1 MRYTIWRSVA
11 GVSGNRSG
19 PDMLTTFVEG
29 SIPPRQCRHHGRPGR
44 PNRCCRPGLV
54 DQRLARVEETS
65 GPSLLFADVRR
76 FVVVSVMPP
85 VVWVLTIIGL
95 LAIVAFDLI
104 VIARRNH
111 TVTIK
116 DATRWVL
123 FYVGLAGLFALGLFL
138 FSPGQSGSEF
148 VAGYI
153 TEYSL
158 SVDNLFV
165 FVIIMARFAVPS
177 LAQDKVLYIGIVV
190 SMLLRAIFILAGAAA
205 ISAASWVFYIFGAF
219 LVYTAVR
226 LAIEGEN
233 EESDFQENVVI
244 RAMRRILPLQH
255 DYDGAKLVTR
265 TDGRRMLTPLVIV
278 ISAIGMANVI
288 FALDSIPAIFGLT
301 QDAYIVLTAN
311 AFALMG
317 LRQLYFLIGG
327 LLERIVYLNVGL
339 SVILAFIGV
348 KLIIEALHG
357 SHIDDIGAIHL
368 PDIGILTSLGFIIGT
383 LFVTTVVSLLKT
395 ARDNRRETV
404 KIED

>member
-1 MRYTIWRSVA
+1 
-11 GVSGNRSG
+11 
-19 PDMLTTFVEG
+19 
-29 SIPPRQCRHHGRPGR
+29 
-44 PNRCCRPGLV
+44 
-54 DQRLARVEETS
+54 
-65 GPSLLFADVRR
+65 
-76 FVVVSVMPP
+76 VVSAVPAQ
-85 VVWVLTIIGL
+85 VWVLTIVGL

-123 FYVGLAGLFALGLFL
+123 FYVGLAGIFAVLLFVFK
-138 FSPGQSGSEF
+138 PGDASGSEF

-165 FVIIMARFAVPS
+165 FVIIMARFAVPA

-190 SMLLRAIFILAGAAA
+190 SMLLRAVFILAGAAA
-205 ISAASWVFYIFGAF
+205 IAAASWVFYIFGAF
-219 LVYTAVR
+219 LVYTAIR
-226 LAIEGEN
+226 LALEGEN
-233 EESDFQENVVI
+233 DETDFQENAVI
-244 RAMRRILPLQH
+244 RGMRRILPLQH

-265 TDGRRMLTPLVIV
+265 NANGRKMATPLVIV

-301 QDAYIVLTAN
+301 QDAYVVLTAN

-327 LLERIVYLNVGL
+327 LLERVIYLNVGL

-357 SHIDDIGAIHL
+357 SHIDDVGAIHL
-368 PDIGILTSLGFIIGT
+368 PHIGIATSLGFIAGT
-383 LFVTTVVSLLKT
+383 LLVTTIASLIKT
-395 ARDNRRETV
+395 GYDRRRVET
-404 KIED
+404 E

>member
-1 MRYTIWRSVA
+1 M
-11 GVSGNRSG
+11 
-19 PDMLTTFVEG
+19 P
-29 SIPPRQCRHHGRPGR
+29 
-44 PNRCCRPGLV
+44 
-54 DQRLARVEETS
+54 
-65 GPSLLFADVRR
+65 
-76 FVVVSVMPP
+76 VVSNMSPT
-85 VVWVLTIIGL
+85 VWILTIAGL

-104 VIARRNH
+104 VIARRKH
-111 TVTIK
+111 AVTIK

-123 FYVGLAGLFALGLFL
+123 FYIGLATLFAIGLFV
-138 FSPGQSGSEF
+138 FSPGASGGEF

-190 SMLLRAIFILAGAAA
+190 SMLLRAVFILAGAAA

-226 LAIEGEN
+226 LALEGEN
-233 EESDFQENVVI
+233 DDSDFQENVVI
-244 RAMRRILPLQH
+244 RGMRRILPLQH
-255 DYDGAKLVTR
+255 DYDGARLVT
-265 TDGRRMLTPLVIV
+265 TPETGRRMLTPLVIV
-278 ISAIGMANVI
+278 IAAIGMANVI

-327 LLERIVYLNVGL
+327 LLERVIYLNVGL

-368 PDIGILTSLGFIIGT
+368 PEIGIATSLGFIAGT
-383 LFVTTVVSLLKT
+383 LLITTVASLVKT
-395 ARDNRRETV
+395 SRDRRRVEV
-404 KIED
+404 EVD